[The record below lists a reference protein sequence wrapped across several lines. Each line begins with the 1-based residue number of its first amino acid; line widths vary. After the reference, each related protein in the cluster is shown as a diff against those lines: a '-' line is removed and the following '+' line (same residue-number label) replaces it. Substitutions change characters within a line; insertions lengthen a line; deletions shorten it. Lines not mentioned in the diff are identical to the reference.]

1 VLTQKNEPLLAQVGV
16 NIDQA
21 NQQLILTYPAMDQL
35 TLSLAPD
42 LTQQMDGSFCTG
54 KKKTDCLNN
63 KSSQIFCHQVTFQ
76 IAVFLKKIIPHGFKP
91 GLWIRIWK

>member
-54 KKKTDCLNN
+54 KKK
-63 KSSQIFCHQVTFQ
+63 Q
-76 IAVFLKKIIPHGFKP
+76 IASIINPLRFFVIKLHFK
-91 GLWIRIWK
+91 